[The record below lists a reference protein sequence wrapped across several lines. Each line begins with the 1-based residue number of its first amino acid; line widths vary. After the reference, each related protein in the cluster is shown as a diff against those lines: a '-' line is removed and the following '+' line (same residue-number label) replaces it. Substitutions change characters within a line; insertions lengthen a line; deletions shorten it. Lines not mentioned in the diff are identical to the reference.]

1 MKIFISCSICPD
13 SVSGIVR
20 NKLKIEKRT
29 IASQF
34 ASIKSFSSFSEV
46 FIFLLLSLNSG
57 PGFRSL
63 SQLVPK
69 LC

>member
-1 MKIFISCSICPD
+1 MKIFKSCSICPD
-13 SVSGIVR
+13 SVSGIV